1 MPGGPYFWPKSQGS
15 AGGPCLWRRST
26 TSTSASG
33 RTCPPRYGD
42 LPEPPDAGGRDRSG
56 LLELILDSE
65 GSCAGPFLSSVGRY
79 EVLDGG
85 APGAL
90 VEITHATIHDGVG
103 PVIEEHPDLEAERAP
118 ESFASDPRL
127 RHSL

>member
-1 MPGGPYFWPKSQGS
+1 MEALHDLDECFGKEPV
-15 AGGPCLWRRST
+15 RRELQICQRPQ
-26 TSTSASG
+26 AV
-33 RTCPPRYGD
+33 R
-42 LPEPPDAGGRDRSG
+42 RDRSG
-56 LLELILDSE
+56 LFEVIHYLE